1 MTYLWTTESVKITS
15 SDEKDTEKEKNLE
28 EYRVEKTERTDIHLK
43 FFLAFWFQPD
53 TSWLK

>member
-15 SDEKDTEKEKNLE
+15 GDEKDTERGKNLE

-43 FFLAFWFQPD
+43 FFLAFGFQPD
-53 TSWLK
+53 TA